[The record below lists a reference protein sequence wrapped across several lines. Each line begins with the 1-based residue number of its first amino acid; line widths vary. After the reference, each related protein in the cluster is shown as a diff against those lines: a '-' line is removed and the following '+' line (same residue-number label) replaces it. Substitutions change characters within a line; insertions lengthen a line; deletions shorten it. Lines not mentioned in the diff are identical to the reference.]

1 MQNRFYSNGKLL
13 LSGEYVVLDGANAL
27 AVPTKFGQDLVVT
40 EGSNSQVKWISK
52 DSDGSIWFEGT
63 IDFAEITNK
72 NYISKTEN
80 VENLLLDILR
90 QAYLLNPDYIEK
102 SRGYNIETNLTFP
115 KYWGLGTSSTLINNV
130 AQWLNVD
137 AFTLLENSFGGSGYD
152 IASAQNDTAILYQ
165 LEDGKPLVTKINF
178 NPDFADNLY
187 FVYLNKK
194 QSSKGAITSYYNNK
208 PVDLS
213 NIIAEINSITQ
224 EMLTAVSLTEMEIA
238 MQKHENLISNI
249 LMMQTVQ
256 EMNFSDYEGVVKSLG
271 AWGGDFVLATSREN
285 PSEYFISKGFP
296 TILTYK
302 EMIL

>member
-72 NYISKTEN
+72 NYINKTEN

-130 AQWLNVD
+130 AQWLNID

-224 EMLTAVSLTEMEIA
+224 EMLTADSLTEMEIA

>member
-130 AQWLNVD
+130 AQWLNID

-213 NIIAEINSITQ
+213 NIIAQINSITQ

>member
-1 MQNRFYSNGKLL
+1 MQNRYYSNGKLL

-27 AVPTKFGQDLVVT
+27 AVPTKFGQDLLVT
-40 EGSNSQVKWISK
+40 EGSNSQIKWISK
-52 DSDGSIWFEGT
+52 DFDGAIWFEGT

-72 NYISKTEN
+72 NYVSKTEN

-90 QAYLLNPDYIEK
+90 KAYLLNPDYIEN
-102 SRGYNIETNLTFP
+102 SRGYFIETNLTFP

-130 AQWLNVD
+130 AQWLKID

-165 LEDGKPLVTKINF
+165 LENGKPLVTKINF

-194 QSSKGAITSYYNNK
+194 QSSKGAITSYFNNK

-213 NIIAEINSITQ
+213 KIIAEANLITD
-224 EMLTAVSLTEMEIA
+224 EMLTATTLTSMEIA

-271 AWGGDFVLATSREN
+271 AWGGDFVLATAREN

-296 TILTYK
+296 TILKYK

>member
-1 MQNRFYSNGKLL
+1 MQNRYYSNGKLL
-13 LSGEYVVLDGANAL
+13 ISGEYVVLDGANAL
-27 AVPTKFGQDLVVT
+27 AVPTKFGQDLIIK
-40 EGSNSQVKWISK
+40 EGNNSQINWISK

-90 QAYLLNPDYIEK
+90 QAYLLNPDYIKK
-102 SRGYNIETNLTFP
+102 SKGYNIETNLTFP
-115 KYWGLGTSSTLINNV
+115 KFWGLGTSSTLINNV
-130 AQWLNVD
+130 AQWLQID

-165 LEDGKPLVTKINF
+165 LENGKPLVTKIKF
-178 NPDFADNLY
+178 NPDFADNLF

-208 PVDLS
+208 PVDLTR
-213 NIIAEINSITQ
+213 IISEINRITEQ
-224 EMLTAVSLTEMEIA
+224 MLTATTLTLMEIA
-238 MQKHENLISNI
+238 MQQHENIISNI
-249 LMMQTVQ
+249 LMMETVQ
-256 EMNFSDYEGVVKSLG
+256 EVNFSDYEGVVKSLG
-271 AWGGDFVLATSREN
+271 AWGGDFVLATAKEN
-285 PSEYFISKGFP
+285 PSEYFRSKGFN

>member
-130 AQWLNVD
+130 AQWLNID

-271 AWGGDFVLATSREN
+271 AWGGGFVLATSREN

>member
-130 AQWLNVD
+130 AQWLNID